1 MGDDLRISFSSALYY
16 FSFFSVSLCFLYF
29 GRRCLWCYVGFPT
42 SCYCTLGVSWVLL
55 ANQSCGS
62 GWQEQCAWP
71 CRPQMFQHVISLSPP
86 LLFLVCTAALSLV
99 PDAATKCWCLYIWA
113 CSDVYS
119 ILHYSSIRISSSLFY
134 LNCSRTWPLGLQGPP
149 FPYFCHRYT
158 DAPIRCTI
166 VSIVVKSI

>member
-1 MGDDLRISFSSALYY
+1 MGDDLYLSLWLFIIFLSSPFL
-16 FSFFSVSLCFLYF
+16 SVFFTSDDDA
-29 GRRCLWCYVGFPT
+29 WCYVGFPT
-42 SCYCTLGVSWVLL
+42 SCYCALGVVSWVLL
-55 ANQSCGS
+55 AIQSCGS

-86 LLFLVCTAALSLV
+86 SSYSLYAQQQHYPSSPMLPQSADACIFGPGLIQYTPLYVYRSLCSIWTAAAL
-99 PDAATKCWCLYIWA
+99 D
-113 CSDVYS
+113 
-119 ILHYSSIRISSSLFY
+119 
-134 LNCSRTWPLGLQGPP
+134 LQGPP